1 MPMCIAAAVL
11 FFGCNKE
18 NATPGGQTPT
28 PPQTKFNIEQ
38 TALTQGSFSARITPA
53 DNEAPYYFGVVTKK
67 EFNEKYGDDTEVLQ
81 EAYIGWFNEMA
92 TANGLSL
99 NEFLS
104 NALLSGM
111 QDYQFR
117 ALDPETE
124 YLFFVFGV
132 SYEGKVTTETET
144 LEFKTPKAVLKEN
157 AKIDISLVEAGS
169 TWFKVKF
176 DCSDPDIFYY
186 YDVMTPDV
194 YEQYCGS
201 NPENIKSYMESYL
214 SAMKSENDTFKAMTM
229 AQFITSL
236 TVSGEKEY
244 DTALSEAANS
254 LLPEMSYP
262 VFAIGLG
269 NDGSFTTEPF
279 VQMISTTESPKNDWV
294 TMEETVSDTDYK
306 VTIVPA
312 WDEVYAAILER
323 TTYFQ
328 GLTDQESV
336 EALLAARKGSLMNDL
351 YTGKINFTASSLIPS
366 EDYTLFLIA
375 CTPDGLPKT
384 GDKLNVKKIAVTTA
398 VATMTGAVYSVKVYD
413 ITKTDAKVSVSGNT
427 AAEGQTYMLNYITKE
442 RLAAL
447 AATEGSESAAYK
459 KACDELIDSRL
470 ESWNSGHADAAMDRK
485 EFLSRSLLTDIA
497 SGTYYD
503 IPDLTAGT
511 TYEMYVIG
519 LKADGTYTTEPFVSE
534 FTTVAD
540 KKSQISLSVGMT
552 AWMWDDIFPNQ
563 TNYTVSATAKPYNLA
578 GGAYCKYF
586 LGADEWS
593 GKSGA
598 EMEELLKKEQAGL
611 YGSASA
617 NFRIDRGTKFFVYF
631 IGVDTDGVATDIIK
645 VTHTAREE
653 GSSGTGMGMNVSID
667 KTETIPVR

>member
-1 MPMCIAAAVL
+1 MCIAAAML
-11 FFGCNKE
+11 FFGCSKE
-18 NATPGGQTPT
+18 NATPEGQTPA
-28 PPQTKFNIEQ
+28 QTNFNVEQ

-53 DNEAPYYFGVVTKK
+53 DNEEPYYFGVVTKK
-67 EFNEKYGDDTEVLQ
+67 DFNEKYGDDTETLQ
-81 EAYIGWFNEMA
+81 KAYIDWFEEMA
-92 TANGLSL
+92 AANGLSL

-132 SYEGKVTTETET
+132 SYEGKATTKTET
-144 LEFKTPKAVLKEN
+144 LEFKTPKAVLKGD
-157 AKIDISLVEAGS
+157 ARIDISLVEAGP

-186 YDVMTPDV
+186 YDVMTPDA

-201 NPENIKSYMESYL
+201 NPENIKTYMEAYL

-229 AQFITSL
+229 AQFITHL

-254 LLPEMSYP
+254 LLPEMAYP

-279 VQMISTTESPKNDWV
+279 VQMVSTTESPKNDWE
-294 TMEETVSDTDYK
+294 TMSEKVADTEYN
-306 VTIVPA
+306 VTIIPK
-312 WDEVYAAILER
+312 WDEVYAVILER
-323 TTYFQ
+323 TVYFH
-328 GLTDQESV
+328 GLSDQESV
-336 EALLAARKGSLMNDL
+336 NELLAARKGSFMNDL
-351 YTGKINFTASSLIPS
+351 YTGKANFTASSLIPN

-384 GDKLNVKKIAVTTA
+384 GEKLNVKKIAVTTA
-398 VATMTGAVYSVKVYD
+398 EATMTGAVYNVKVYD
-413 ITKTDAKVSVSGNT
+413 ITKNDAKVSVSGNT
-427 AAEGQTYMLNYITKE
+427 AAEGQTYMLNHVTKE

-447 AATEGSESAAYK
+447 TVTEGSESAAYR
-459 KACDELIDSRL
+459 KACDEFLDAQL
-470 ESWNSGHADAAMDRK
+470 EFWNSSHPNSVMDRK

-511 TYEMYVIG
+511 TYEMYAIG
-519 LKADGTYTTEPFVSE
+519 LKADGTYTTEPFVFE

-552 AWMWDDIFPNQ
+552 AWMWDDIFPKE
-563 TNYTVSATAKPYNLA
+563 TNYTVSAQADPYNLV
-578 GGAYCKYF
+578 GGVYCKYF
-586 LGADEWS
+586 LDNDEWA

-598 EMEELLKKEQAGL
+598 EMEELLKKETSGY
-611 YGSASA
+611 YGSVSA
-617 NFRIDRGTKFFVYF
+617 GFRIARGTKFFVYF
-631 IGVDTDGVATDIIK
+631 IGVDTDGISTDITK
-645 VTHTAREE
+645 VTHTSKEE
-653 GSSGTGMGMNVSID
+653 GSSGTGMGKNVPID
-667 KTETIPVR
+667 KTEKISVR

>member
-11 FFGCNKE
+11 FLGCNKE
-18 NATPGGQTPT
+18 NTTPGGQTPT
-28 PPQTKFNIEQ
+28 QPQTKFNIEQ

-53 DNEAPYYFGVVTKK
+53 DNEEPYYFGVVSKK
-67 EFNEKYGDDTEVLQ
+67 EFSERYGDDTEVLQ
-81 EAYIGWFNEMA
+81 EAYIGWFDEMA

-104 NALLSGM
+104 NALLTGM
-111 QDYQFR
+111 QDYRFR

-132 SYEGKVTTETET
+132 SYEGKATTGAET
-144 LEFKTPKAVLKEN
+144 LEFKTPKAVLKGD
-157 AKIDISLVEAGS
+157 AKISIDLVEAGS

-186 YDVMTPDV
+186 YDVMMPDV

-229 AQFITSL
+229 AQFITAL

-279 VQMISTTESPKNDWV
+279 VQMVSTTESPKNDWI
-294 TMEETVSDTDYK
+294 TMDATATDTEYK

-328 GLTDQESV
+328 GLSDQESV
-336 EALLAARKGSLMNDL
+336 DALLAARKGSFTDDL
-351 YTGKINFTASSLIPS
+351 YTGKANFSASSLIPG

-384 GDKLNVKKIAVTTA
+384 GDKLNVKKLAVTTA
-398 VATMTGAVYSVKVYD
+398 EATMTGAVYSVKVYD
-413 ITKTDAKVSVSGNT
+413 ITKTDAKVSVSGNK

-447 AATEGSESAAYK
+447 TATEGSASAAYK
-459 KACDELIDSRL
+459 KACDELIDSQL
-470 ESWNSGHADAAMDRK
+470 ESWNSKHADAVMDRK

-503 IPDLTAGT
+503 IPNLTAGT

-534 FTTVAD
+534 FTTIAD

-552 AWMWDDIFPNQ
+552 AWMYDEISPNQ
-563 TNYTVSATAKPYNLA
+563 TNYTVSAMANPYDLV
-578 GGAYCKYF
+578 GGVYCKYF
-586 LGADEWS
+586 LGTDEWAE
-593 GKSGA
+593 KSGA
-598 EMEELLKKEQAGL
+598 EVAELLMKEPAGA
-611 YGSASA
+611 YGTASA
-617 NFRIDRGTKFFVYF
+617 AFRADRGTKFFVYF

-645 VTHTAREE
+645 VTHTAKEE
-653 GSSGTGMGMNVSID
+653 GSSNTGMGVNVSID
-667 KTETIPVR
+667 KTETISVR

>member
-1 MPMCIAAAVL
+1 MCIAAAVL
-11 FFGCNKE
+11 FFGCKKE

-28 PPQTKFNIEQ
+28 QSQFYVEQ

-53 DNEAPYYFGVVTKK
+53 DNEEPYYFGVVTKK
-67 EFNEKYGDDTEVLQ
+67 EFNEKYGGDTEVLQ
-81 EAYIGWFNEMA
+81 EAYIGWFDEMA
-92 TANGLSL
+92 AANGLSL

-111 QDYQFR
+111 QDYRFR

-132 SYEGKVTTETET
+132 SYEGKATTEAET
-144 LEFKTPKAVLKEN
+144 LEFKTPKAVLKGD
-157 AKIDISLVEAGS
+157 AKISISLVEAGS

-186 YDVMTPDV
+186 YDVMMPDV

-229 AQFITSL
+229 AQFITAL

-279 VQMISTTESPKNDWV
+279 VQMVSTTESPKNDWI
-294 TMEETVSDTDYK
+294 TMDATATDTKYK

-336 EALLAARKGSLMNDL
+336 EALLAARKGSFTDDL
-351 YTGKINFTASSLIPS
+351 YTGKANFSVSSLIPG

-398 VATMTGAVYSVKVYD
+398 EATMTGAVYNVKVYD

-447 AATEGSESAAYK
+447 TVAEGSVSAAYK
-459 KACDELIDSRL
+459 KACDELIDSQL
-470 ESWNSGHADAAMDRK
+470 ESWNSKHADAVMDRK

-534 FTTVAD
+534 FTTIAD

-552 AWMWDDIFPNQ
+552 AWMYDEISPNQ
-563 TNYTVSATAKPYNLA
+563 TNYTVSAMANPYDLV
-578 GGAYCKYF
+578 GGVYCKYF
-586 LGADEWS
+586 LGTDEWAE
-593 GKSGA
+593 KSGA
-598 EMEELLKKEQAGL
+598 EVAELLMKEPAGA
-611 YGSASA
+611 YGTASA
-617 NFRIDRGTKFFVYF
+617 AFRADRGTKFFVYF

-645 VTHTAREE
+645 VTHTAKEE
-653 GSSGTGMGMNVSID
+653 GSSNTGMGVNVSID
-667 KTETIPVR
+667 KTETISVR